1 MAALTPKQLQAAA
14 LLASGVTITETA
26 EKTATTRQTLHQW
39 LKTDDAFIA
48 HLNGLKHEIIDSGRA
63 AIQTAAALAIST
75 ITALMT
81 DSAKDEVRLA
91 AAKEILMMAGLKKAS
106 TIGSDSADKLKKARI
121 KNAAFDAIFDWLN
134 VFSSHGN
141 CGMYHASRTHNTAAS
156 MGAAAMPDSEK
167 VRLITTA
174 TVTAKIFDR
183 LHWRFFMPE
192 ISAGVAGGLY
202 CPNIN
207 DLH

>member
-121 KNAAFDAIFDWLN
+121 KNAAFDAIFD
-134 VFSSHGN
+134 
-141 CGMYHASRTHNTAAS
+141 
-156 MGAAAMPDSEK
+156 
-167 VRLITTA
+167 
-174 TVTAKIFDR
+174 
-183 LHWRFFMPE
+183 
-192 ISAGVAGGLY
+192 
-202 CPNIN
+202 
-207 DLH
+207 